1 MTNNKIAILIP
12 CLNEEKTIEKV
23 VTDFQAVLPNA
34 EIYVCDNNSI
44 DKTAELAKKSGAKVL
59 KEFRKGKGN
68 AVLKLFNTIDADIYV
83 MVDGDDTYPASEVLK
98 LISELEEN
106 EAHMVVGDRITNK
119 SYQNNNKRK
128 FHGFGNWLIKWLINT
143 IFNSRLDDI
152 LSGYRVFNKAFVKN
166 YSTLVKGFEL
176 ETDLTLFSLNYNLIV
191 KEVPIQYNDR
201 PEGSISKLNT
211 FSDGFKVIKTI
222 FKLYRLYKPLSF
234 FTLFSSVFFI
244 VGCVLSSFPVYEYIE
259 YRYVYKV
266 PTAIL
271 AISLIIMSLLLFCCG
286 LILDLITN
294 IDKKNIKLQIDKYD
308 KAQ

>member
-1 MTNNKIAILIP
+1 MTNKKIAILIP

-23 VTDFQAVLPNA
+23 VLDFQKVLPNA
-34 EIYVCDNNSI
+34 TIYVCDNNST
-44 DKTAELAKKSGAKVL
+44 DKTSEIAKKSGAIVL

-83 MVDGDDTYPASEVLK
+83 MADGDDTYPASEVLK
-98 LISELEEN
+98 LIAALEEN
-106 EAHMVVGDRITNK
+106 DAHMVVGDRITNK

-143 IFNSRLDDI
+143 IFNSKLDDI

-166 YSTLVKGFEL
+166 YSTLAKGFEL
-176 ETDLTLFSLNYNLIV
+176 ETDLTLFSLNYDLIV
-191 KEVPIQYNDR
+191 KEIPIQYNDR
-201 PEGSISKLNT
+201 PEGSVSKLNT

-234 FTLFSSVFFI
+234 FTLFSSLFFVI
-244 VGCVLSSFPVYEYIE
+244 GCLLASFPVYEYIE
-259 YRYVYKV
+259 YKYVYKV

-271 AISLIIMSLLLFCCG
+271 SISLIIMSLLLFCCG

-294 IDKKNIKLQIDKYD
+294 IDKKNIKLQIDKY
-308 KAQ
+308 